1 MVWLMEI
8 QVDLVVDLVEIMLEA
23 VVMHQDQVVDQT
35 TQTHHL
41 VDGVIEVDLEIKV
54 PGAVLVAVAVLVV
67 LVVKVMVV
75 DQIQKEEVL
84 VVQDY
89 HIL

>member
-1 MVWLMEI
+1 
-8 QVDLVVDLVEIMLEA
+8 
-23 VVMHQDQVVDQT
+23 MH
-35 TQTHHL
+35 L
-41 VDGVIEVDLEIKV
+41 

-84 VVQDY
+84 VVQD
-89 HIL
+89 

>member
-1 MVWLMEI
+1 MEI
-8 QVDLVVDLVEIMLEA
+8 QVDLVVDVVEIIMEA

-35 TQTHHL
+35 TQTHQV
-41 VDGVIEVDLEIKV
+41 VDGVTEVDLEMHL
-54 PGAVLVAVAVLVV
+54 PGAVLVAVAVLVM

-84 VVQDY
+84 VVQD
-89 HIL
+89 

>member
-1 MVWLMEI
+1 MYKR
-8 QVDLVVDLVEIMLEA
+8 Q
-23 VVMHQDQVVDQT
+23 
-35 TQTHHL
+35 
-41 VDGVIEVDLEIKV
+41 VDGVIEVDLEMHL

-84 VVQDY
+84 VVQD
-89 HIL
+89 